1 MALSLL
7 ENTAWGSHRGQVLK
21 NLLFILKSL
30 AQNAG
35 SQDLTPGEVLGSIS
49 YLAEQEELVN
59 RESGKVA
66 CCTGKIN
73 LFLGIS

>member
-21 NLLFILKSL
+21 NLLF
-30 AQNAG
+30 
-35 SQDLTPGEVLGSIS
+35 